1 MAPEIVLFDATLL
14 ACRKDLLFSTP
25 AAELPLS
32 QTGSKHA
39 DRVLLPRVND
49 QTVMA
54 SFTATTAEKPWDD
67 ATSLDDLPDPLQGVV
82 RHCLVRLDDGKEYCD
97 GNWADFL
104 REISKGSPV
113 CSLFPNSCHKTVLA
127 LCDSDH
133 ASSNDELQVLA
144 MQAPLLADLL
154 KKLRPA
160 HLPEY
165 SYSLIRKLIEL
176 AEVPFTGGT
185 SIPPPA
191 PAEVFTDLFPA
202 LPLQRAR
209 GKFPADKKAVR
220 SHFFLRY
227 QNSLTSNCHPLADHK
242 H

>member
-104 REISKGSPV
+104 QCAV
-113 CSLFPNSCHKTVLA
+113 CSQTAAIRPSWPCAIPIMPLPMTNFK
-127 LCDSDH
+127 
-133 ASSNDELQVLA
+133 SSQC
-144 MQAPLLADLL
+144 
-154 KKLRPA
+154 R
-160 HLPEY
+160 LPFW
-165 SYSLIRKLIEL
+165 R
-176 AEVPFTGGT
+176 T
-185 SIPPPA
+185 
-191 PAEVFTDLFPA
+191 
-202 LPLQRAR
+202 
-209 GKFPADKKAVR
+209 
-220 SHFFLRY
+220 
-227 QNSLTSNCHPLADHK
+227 C
-242 H
+242 